1 MGEYWGKHAMKQ
13 AALACGAVFAILMLS
28 CAASAQTVASDPV
41 AFNPASF
48 SSTASSTTQDPLVA
62 QLGDVPAIPSF
73 AMASAAAR
81 AAAPMPSFQKDAPPS
96 GSGADTPPVG
106 VFGVFPSYKWQVYVG
121 YTFIRFY
128 VIPGVEN
135 NTNGL
140 DFSVAYYFRDRVAV
154 DGELAITGGT
164 YTGQNSQF
172 FMGMGGLRYRH
183 PVGETAV
190 WIHGLAGEAHFSPQ
204 TPYGSEDG
212 FGYELGGGIDVSPRR
227 LRVSLRLE
235 ADVVGSHLYGTYQYS
250 PKISF
255 GLVFKD

>member
-1 MGEYWGKHAMKQ
+1 MKQ
-13 AALACGAVFAILMLS
+13 AAWVCGAVFAILMVS
-28 CAASAQTVASDPV
+28 CAASAQSMASGPVTFRSAAPSAIEDPI
-41 AFNPASF
+41 
-48 SSTASSTTQDPLVA
+48 VA
-62 QLGDVPAIPSF
+62 QLGDVPASPSF
-73 AMASAAAR
+73 AMASAAAP
-81 AAAPMPSFQKDAPPS
+81 AAEPMPAFQKDAPPA

-128 VIPGVEN
+128 VVPGVEN

-140 DFSVAYYFRDRVAV
+140 DFSVAYYFRDKVAV
-154 DGELAITGGT
+154 DGELAVSGGT

-172 FMGMGGLRYRH
+172 FIGMGGLRYRH
-183 PVGETAV
+183 PMGRDAV

-204 TPYGSEDG
+204 TSYGSEDG
-212 FGYELGGGIDVSPRR
+212 FGYELGGGIDVSPSR

-235 ADVVGSHLYGTYQYS
+235 ADMVGTHLYGTYQYS

>member
-1 MGEYWGKHAMKQ
+1 MKQ
-13 AALACGAVFAILMLS
+13 AAVVCGAIFAILMAS
-28 CAASAQTVASDPV
+28 CAASAQTAASDP
-41 AFNPASF
+41 AGFNPATF
-48 SSTASSTTQDPLVA
+48 SSTASPTASSATQDPLIA
-62 QLGDVPAIPSF
+62 QLSAVPAIPSF
-73 AMASAAAR
+73 AIPSAAA
-81 AAAPMPSFQKDAPPS
+81 AAPAPTPAFQKEAPPA

-140 DFSVAYYFRDRVAV
+140 DFSIAYYFRDKVAV
-154 DGELAITGGT
+154 DGELAVSGGT

-172 FMGMGGLRYRH
+172 FIGMGGLRYRH
-183 PVGETAV
+183 PVGQTAV
-190 WIHGLAGEAHFSPQ
+190 WIHGLAGGAHFSPL
-204 TPYGSEDG
+204 TPYGGENG

-227 LRVSLRLE
+227 LRVSLRLG
-235 ADVVGSHLYGTYQYS
+235 ADMVGTHLYGTYQYS

>member
-1 MGEYWGKHAMKQ
+1 MGEYWGKQAMKQ
-13 AALACGAVFAILMLS
+13 AALVCGAVVALLTMS

-41 AFNPASF
+41 AFNSASF
-48 SSTASSTTQDPLVA
+48 SSTATLTTQSPLVA
-62 QLGDVPAIPSF
+62 QLGAVPAIPSF
-73 AMASAAAR
+73 AVAS
-81 AAAPMPSFQKDAPPS
+81 AAAPMPAYQKDAPPA

-106 VFGVFPSYKWQVYVG
+106 VYGVFPSYKWQVYVG

-140 DFSVAYYFRDRVAV
+140 DFSVAYYFRDEVAV
-154 DGELAITGGT
+154 DGELAVSGGT
-164 YTGQNSQF
+164 YSGQNSQF
-172 FMGMGGLRYRH
+172 FIGMGGLRYRH
-183 PVGETAV
+183 PVGRDAI

-204 TPYGSEDG
+204 TAYGSENG
-212 FGYELGGGIDVSPRR
+212 FGYEVGGGIDVSPRQ

-235 ADVVGSHLYGTYQYS
+235 ADMVGTHLYGTYQYS

-255 GLVFKD
+255 GFVLKD